1 MSATVLLLIII
12 EYSGVLFAI
21 IADLCSGLHK
31 ARINN
36 IPRTSRAL
44 RRTIDKIARYFNT
57 LLALTILDAMI
68 IAGVIYLQSSGIAV
82 LPVVPIFSM
91 LGAIALTIIEIKS
104 ICEKSEE
111 KGDLSQATKTIKE
124 LLESPSLKTIIKQL
138 QNDSN

>member
-68 IAGVIYLQSSGIAV
+68 IAGVIYLQSSGIAN

-111 KGDLSQATKTIKE
+111 KGDLSQTTKTIRE
-124 LLESPSLKTIIKQL
+124 LLESPSLKTFLSQL
-138 QNDSN
+138 EKKE

>member
-1 MSATVLLLIII
+1 MSATILLLIII

-44 RRTIDKIARYFNT
+44 RRTVDKITRYFNT
-57 LLALTILDAMI
+57 LLALTILDGMI
-68 IAGVIYLQSSGIAV
+68 IAGIIYLRTSDIAS
-82 LPVVPIFSM
+82 LPVIPIFSM
-91 LGAIALTIIEIKS
+91 LGAIALTLIEIKS

-111 KGDLSQATKTIKE
+111 KGDLSQAAKTIKE
-124 LLESPSLKTIIKQL
+124 LLESPTLKTLLSQL
-138 QNDSN
+138 EKKE